1 MTEDLNR
8 LIDQFIAENKENI
21 LWDITRLV
29 GVPSVEEAPEPGAP
43 FGPGPRKALDM
54 AETIAR
60 ELGLETVDLDHKAA
74 YAVVPGERDEY
85 LATICHVDVVPVG
98 EGWTSDPWTVQVK
111 GDYLIGRGVMDDK
124 GPAVLTLYLLK
135 FLKEHGGALRYPVRA
150 ILGANEETGMQDVDH
165 YLAVEKAPLFCF
177 SPDADFPLINGEK
190 GIVHGRIR
198 SAAKME
204 KLVEIK
210 GGVAYN
216 AVPSK
221 AEAWVQTQ
229 HAEPAEDIEAEEA
242 RPGVWHITA
251 HGIGGHA
258 SMPQGTKS
266 AIGVLEHYLLDNG
279 FVSES
284 EAAFLRFAV
293 KIPDA
298 PDGSLVGCA
307 ADDGLFT
314 PLTLVSGMLYTEDD
328 RMVQTLDFRF
338 PTNTNAAK
346 LKAALEEA
354 AGGTAEV
361 EMGPAAKPFFK
372 HPTSK
377 ELKACMEAY
386 REVTGEKK
394 AQPFTIGG
402 GTYARHFPNA
412 VGFGPEHRE
421 RPYPDFVGSIHG
433 ANEGASF
440 PDLLEALK
448 VYITALLKLEE
459 IEF

>member
-1 MTEDLNR
+1 MNQDLSR
-8 LIDQFIAENKENI
+8 LIDQFIEENKENI

-29 GVPSVEEAPEPGAP
+29 RVPSVEGKAEPGAP

-60 ELGLETVDLDHKAA
+60 ELGLETVDLDHKAG
-74 YAVVPGERDEY
+74 YAAVPGGREEY

-150 ILGANEETGMQDVDH
+150 ILGANEETGMQDVEH
-165 YLAVEKAPLFCF
+165 YLAVEKAPLFAF

-198 SAAKME
+198 STAKM
-204 KLVEIK
+204 KKIVEIK
-210 GGVAYN
+210 GGMAYN

-221 AEAWVQTQ
+221 AEAWVQTK
-229 HAEPAEDIEAEEA
+229 HAEPAEDIEVEEA

-266 AIGVLEHYLLDNG
+266 AIGVLEHYLLDHEM
-279 FVSES
+279 VSEE

-314 PLTLVSGMLYTEDD
+314 PLTLVSGRIYSEDD

-338 PTNTNAAK
+338 PTNTSAEK

-354 AGGTAEV
+354 AGALAEI
-361 EMGPAAKPFFK
+361 EMDHAAKPFFK

-386 REVTGEKK
+386 REVTGEKR

-412 VGFGPEHRE
+412 VGFGPEHPE
-421 RPYPDFVGSIHG
+421 RKYPDFVGKIHG
-433 ANEGASF
+433 ADEGASF

-448 VYITALLKLEE
+448 VYIVALLKLEE

>member
-1 MTEDLNR
+1 MNQDLSR
-8 LIDQFIAENKENI
+8 LIDQFIEENKENI

-29 GVPSVEEAPEPGAP
+29 RVPSVEGKAEPGAP

-60 ELGLETVDLDHKAA
+60 ELGLETVDLDHKAG
-74 YAVVPGERDEY
+74 YAAVPGGREEY

-150 ILGANEETGMQDVDH
+150 ILGANEETGMQDVEH
-165 YLAVEKAPLFCF
+165 YLAVEKAPLFAF

-198 SAAKME
+198 STAKM
-204 KLVEIK
+204 KKIVEIK
-210 GGVAYN
+210 GGMAYN

-221 AEAWVQTQ
+221 AEAWVQTK
-229 HAEPAEDIEAEEA
+229 HAEPAEDIEVEEA

-266 AIGVLEHYLLDNG
+266 AIGVLEHYLLDHEM
-279 FVSES
+279 VSEE

-314 PLTLVSGMLYTEDD
+314 PLTLVSGRIYSEDD

-338 PTNTNAAK
+338 PTNTSAEK

-354 AGGTAEV
+354 AGALAEI
-361 EMGPAAKPFFK
+361 EMDHAAKPFFK

-386 REVTGEKK
+386 REVTGEKQ

-412 VGFGPEHRE
+412 VGFGPEHPE
-421 RPYPDFVGSIHG
+421 RKYPDFVGKIHG
-433 ANEGASF
+433 ADEGASF

-448 VYITALLKLEE
+448 VYIVALLKLEE

>member
-1 MTEDLNR
+1 MTEDLKR
-8 LIDQFIAENKENI
+8 LIDQFIEENRENI

-29 GVPSVEEAPEPGAP
+29 AVPSVEEAPEPEAP

-54 AETIAR
+54 AQTIAR

-98 EGWTSDPWTVQVK
+98 EGWTSDPWTVQVR
-111 GDYLIGRGVMDDK
+111 DDCLIGRGVMDDK

-150 ILGANEETGMQDVDH
+150 ILGANEETGMQDVEH

-190 GIVHGRIR
+190 GIVRGRIR
-198 SAAKME
+198 SAAKLE
-204 KLVEIK
+204 KIVEIK

-221 AEAWVQTQ
+221 AEAWVQAA
-229 HAEPAEDIEAEEA
+229 HAEPAEDIEVEEA

-258 SMPQGTKS
+258 SLPQGTKS
-266 AIGVLEHYLLDNG
+266 AIGVLEHYLLDHQM
-279 FVSES
+279 VSEK
-284 EAAFLRFAV
+284 EAEFLRFAV
-293 KIPDA
+293 RIPDA

-314 PLTLVSGMLYTEDD
+314 PLTLVSGMIYSEED
-328 RMVQTLDFRF
+328 RMVQTLDCRF
-338 PTNTNAAK
+338 PTNTNGAR

-354 AGGTAEV
+354 AGSLAEV
-361 EMGPAAKPFFK
+361 ELEGEAKPFFK

-377 ELKACMEAY
+377 ELMACMEAY
-386 REVTGEKK
+386 REVTGEKN

-412 VGFGPEHRE
+412 VGFGPEHPE
-421 RPYPDFVGSIHG
+421 RKYPDFVGSIHG
-433 ANEGASF
+433 ANEGAYF

-448 VYITALLKLEE
+448 VYILTLLKLEE
-459 IEF
+459 LDF